1 MADDNEF
8 GPLFRAAVEQHVAA
22 MSNEDFAKLTALRP
36 PTDAASTRRSIGA
49 KAGQLW
55 AVTQQCD
62 ENGYTAGMSDAAAA
76 RQPQPAPQPEPQAP
90 QGFTANRAQGASGDG
105 PPAPVQQERL
115 PNPYHRIYP
124 GGTL

>member
-49 KAGQLW
+49 KAQQLW
-55 AVTQQCD
+55 DTPRDA
-62 ENGYTAGMSDAAAA
+62 NGALGGWAAAA
-76 RQPQPAPQPEPQAP
+76 KAREPQPQPTVETPQFRPPP
-90 QGFTANRAQGASGDG
+90 DTGYTGYTGSDSLRRTPFVTPITTTTAQIR
-105 PPAPVQQERL
+105 
-115 PNPYHRIYP
+115 
-124 GGTL
+124 